1 MLSTTQINELHQFL
15 QEDIQLLKL
24 SGDEIPERVV
34 FYLDN
39 LSGCELLT
47 EDEYQNLIDSII
59 TPLRLETY
67 TSLFKTIPTL
77 YQDIEDPLLPPP
89 CQNS

>member
-1 MLSTTQINELHQFL
+1 MLTTSQINELHRFL
-15 QEDIQLLKL
+15 QEDILSLKL

-47 EDEYQNLIDSII
+47 ESDYQNLINRIVNLSV
-59 TPLRLETY
+59 
-67 TSLFKTIPTL
+67 
-77 YQDIEDPLLPPP
+77 
-89 CQNS
+89 

>member
-1 MLSTTQINELHQFL
+1 MLTTTQINELNQYL
-15 QEDIQLLKL
+15 QEDIHSLKL

-47 EDEYQNLIDSII
+47 EGDYQNLIDRII
-59 TPLRLETY
+59 NP
-67 TSLFKTIPTL
+67 SV
-77 YQDIEDPLLPPP
+77 
-89 CQNS
+89 

>member
-1 MLSTTQINELHQFL
+1 MDNVMLSTTQINELHRFL
-15 QEDIQLLKL
+15 QEDISTLQL

-47 EDEYQNLIDSII
+47 ESDYQNLIDRIINPSI
-59 TPLRLETY
+59 
-67 TSLFKTIPTL
+67 
-77 YQDIEDPLLPPP
+77 
-89 CQNS
+89 

>member
-1 MLSTTQINELHQFL
+1 MLTTTQIIELHQFL
-15 QEDIQLLKL
+15 QEDIQSLGL

-47 EDEYQNLIDSII
+47 EGEYQHLIDRII
-59 TPLRLETY
+59 NP
-67 TSLFKTIPTL
+67 SV
-77 YQDIEDPLLPPP
+77 
-89 CQNS
+89 

>member
-1 MLSTTQINELHQFL
+1 MLTTNQINELNTYL
-15 QEDIQLLKL
+15 QEDIHSLKL

-47 EDEYQNLIDSII
+47 ESEYQHLIDRII
-59 TPLRLETY
+59 N
-67 TSLFKTIPTL
+67 PTV
-77 YQDIEDPLLPPP
+77 
-89 CQNS
+89 

>member
-1 MLSTTQINELHQFL
+1 MFTTTQIIELHQFL
-15 QEDIQLLKL
+15 QEDISTLQL

-47 EDEYQNLIDSII
+47 EDDYQNLIDRII
-59 TPLRLETY
+59 NP
-67 TSLFKTIPTL
+67 SV
-77 YQDIEDPLLPPP
+77 
-89 CQNS
+89 

>member
-15 QEDIQLLKL
+15 QEDIHTLQL

-47 EDEYQNLIDSII
+47 GSEYQHLIDRII
-59 TPLRLETY
+59 N
-67 TSLFKTIPTL
+67 PTA
-77 YQDIEDPLLPPP
+77 
-89 CQNS
+89 

>member
-1 MLSTTQINELHQFL
+1 MLTTSQINELHGYL
-15 QEDIQLLKL
+15 KEDIYLLKL

-47 EDEYQNLIDSII
+47 ESEYQNLIDRII
-59 TPLRLETY
+59 NP
-67 TSLFKTIPTL
+67 SV
-77 YQDIEDPLLPPP
+77 
-89 CQNS
+89 

>member
-1 MLSTTQINELHQFL
+1 MLSTTQIIELHQFL
-15 QEDIQLLKL
+15 QEDISTLQL

-47 EDEYQNLIDSII
+47 ESEYQNLIDRII
-59 TPLRLETY
+59 NP
-67 TSLFKTIPTL
+67 SV
-77 YQDIEDPLLPPP
+77 
-89 CQNS
+89 

>member
-1 MLSTTQINELHQFL
+1 MLTTSQINELHRFL
-15 QEDIQLLKL
+15 QEDISTLKL

-47 EDEYQNLIDSII
+47 EDDYQNLIDRII
-59 TPLRLETY
+59 NP
-67 TSLFKTIPTL
+67 TI
-77 YQDIEDPLLPPP
+77 
-89 CQNS
+89 

>member
-1 MLSTTQINELHQFL
+1 MFTTTQIIELHQFL
-15 QEDIQLLKL
+15 QEDISTLQL

-47 EDEYQNLIDSII
+47 EDDYQNLIDRII
-59 TPLRLETY
+59 TP
-67 TSLFKTIPTL
+67 SV
-77 YQDIEDPLLPPP
+77 
-89 CQNS
+89 

>member
-1 MLSTTQINELHQFL
+1 MLTTIQIIELNNFL

-47 EDEYQNLIDSII
+47 EGEYQHLIERIINLSV
-59 TPLRLETY
+59 
-67 TSLFKTIPTL
+67 
-77 YQDIEDPLLPPP
+77 
-89 CQNS
+89 

>member
-1 MLSTTQINELHQFL
+1 MLSNSQINELHQFL
-15 QEDIQLLKL
+15 KEDILSLKL

-47 EDEYQNLIDSII
+47 EDDYQHLINRII
-59 TPLRLETY
+59 SP
-67 TSLFKTIPTL
+67 SV
-77 YQDIEDPLLPPP
+77 
-89 CQNS
+89 

>member
-1 MLSTTQINELHQFL
+1 MLKTTQIIELNNFL

-39 LSGCELLT
+39 LSGCELLS
-47 EDEYQNLIDSII
+47 EDEYQHLIERIINLSV
-59 TPLRLETY
+59 
-67 TSLFKTIPTL
+67 
-77 YQDIEDPLLPPP
+77 
-89 CQNS
+89 